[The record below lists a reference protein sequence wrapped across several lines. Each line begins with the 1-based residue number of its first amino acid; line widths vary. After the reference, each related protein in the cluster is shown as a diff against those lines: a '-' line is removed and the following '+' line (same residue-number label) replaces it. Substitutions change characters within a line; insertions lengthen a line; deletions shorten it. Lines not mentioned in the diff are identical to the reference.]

1 MANIEKMIDF
11 GLGKVGRVGYSMA
24 YPARLGPA
32 FYDCSSF
39 VHYCLIAGGFIPRT
53 SLIGSTETLFKM
65 NGTYLKEIYSY
76 DQVQRGDIFIR
87 GIEGK
92 SLGAGGH
99 TGIFLAKD
107 KILHAN
113 YRHRGVSISTTRDDL
128 KIFLAC
134 KRSYKERYFRPLGNT
149 NTGYK
154 MVEKLGRALVRAA
167 VNVRALPT
175 TRSDI
180 LAVYYPGEHIHYDQ
194 VIENEG
200 LSWISYIA
208 LSGKRR
214 YVSIGDGKST
224 WVKI

>member
-1 MANIEKMIDF
+1 MGNIEKMIDF
-11 GLGKVGRVGYSMA
+11 GLAKVGRVGYSMA
-24 YPARLGPA
+24 YPARLGPK

-39 VHYCLIAGGFIPRT
+39 VHYCLIAGGFLPRT
-53 SLIGSTETLFKM
+53 SLIGSTETLYKM
-65 NGTYLKEIYSY
+65 KGVYLKEIYSY
-76 DQVQRGDIFIR
+76 NEIQRGDIFIR

-113 YRHRGVSISTTRDDL
+113 YRHRGVSISTSRDDL
-128 KIFLAC
+128 YSFLAC
-134 KRSYKERYFRPLGNT
+134 KRSCKERYFRPLART
-149 NTGYK
+149 NPAYK
-154 MVEKLGRALVRAA
+154 MVEKIGRAIVQIA
-167 VNVRALPT
+167 VNVRERPT

-180 LAVYYPGEHIHYDQ
+180 MAVYYPGEAIYYDQ
-194 VIENEG
+194 VLENEG
-200 LSWISYIA
+200 YRWISYISC
-208 LSGKRR
+208 SGKRR

>member
-11 GLGKVGRVGYSMA
+11 GLAKVGRVGYSMA

-76 DQVQRGDIFIR
+76 SEVQRGDIFIR

-99 TGIFLAKD
+99 TGIFLSKD

-113 YRHRGVSISTTRDDL
+113 YRHRGVSISTSGDDL
-128 KIFLAC
+128 RYFLAC
-134 KRSYKERYFRPLGNT
+134 KRSYKERYFRTIGNI

-154 MVEKLGRALVRAA
+154 MVEKLGRAIVKAA

-180 LAVYYPGEHIHYDQ
+180 LAVYYPGEYIHYDQ
-194 VIENEG
+194 VIENDG

-214 YVSIGDGKST
+214 YVSIGDGKSN
-224 WVKI
+224 WVRI

>member
-1 MANIEKMIDF
+1 
-11 GLGKVGRVGYSMA
+11 
-24 YPARLGPA
+24 
-32 FYDCSSF
+32 
-39 VHYCLIAGGFIPRT
+39 
-53 SLIGSTETLFKM
+53 
-65 NGTYLKEIYSY
+65 
-76 DQVQRGDIFIR
+76 
-87 GIEGK
+87 
-92 SLGAGGH
+92 
-99 TGIFLAKD
+99 
-107 KILHAN
+107 
-113 YRHRGVSISTTRDDL
+113 
-128 KIFLAC
+128 
-134 KRSYKERYFRPLGNT
+134 
-149 NTGYK
+149 

-175 TRSDI
+175 TRSDV

>member
-1 MANIEKMIDF
+1 MGNIEKMIDF
-11 GLGKVGRVGYSMA
+11 GLAKVGRVGYSMA
-24 YPARLGPA
+24 YPARLGPK

-65 NGTYLKEIYSY
+65 KGVYLKEIYSY
-76 DQVQRGDIFIR
+76 NEIQRGDIFIR

-113 YRHRGVSISTTRDDL
+113 YRYRGVSISTSRDDL
-128 KIFLAC
+128 YSFLAC
-134 KRSYKERYFRPLGNT
+134 KRSYKERYFRPIARISP
-149 NTGYK
+149 GYA
-154 MVEKLGRALVRAA
+154 MVEKLGRAIVQLA
-167 VNVRALPT
+167 VNVRERPT

-180 LAVYYPGEHIHYDQ
+180 LAVYYPGEAIHYDQ
-194 VIENEG
+194 VLENEG
-200 LSWISYIA
+200 LRWISYIA

-224 WVKI
+224 WVRI

>member
-1 MANIEKMIDF
+1 MGNIEKMIDF
-11 GLGKVGRVGYSMA
+11 GLAKVGRVGYSMA
-24 YPARLGPA
+24 YPARLGPK

-39 VHYCLIAGGFIPRT
+39 VHYCLIAGGYLPRS
-53 SLIGSTETLFKM
+53 SLIGSTETLYKM
-65 NGTYLKEIYSY
+65 KGVYLKEIYSY
-76 DQVQRGDIFIR
+76 NEIQRGDIFIR

-113 YRHRGVSISTTRDDL
+113 YRHRGVSISTSRDDL
-128 KIFLAC
+128 YSFLAC
-134 KRSYKERYFRPLGNT
+134 KRSCKERYFRPITRT
-149 NTGYK
+149 NPAYK
-154 MVEKLGRALVRAA
+154 MVEKIGRAIVQIA
-167 VNVRALPT
+167 VNVRERPT

-180 LAVYYPGEHIHYDQ
+180 LAVYYPGEAIYYDQ
-194 VIENEG
+194 VLENEG
-200 LSWISYIA
+200 YRWISYISR
-208 LSGKRR
+208 SGKRR